1 MLILVDI
8 PSSVIFHPL
17 RTGYGGGVDVDKNC
31 QASRKLFVDGLFTIK
46 NQNNF
51 WLIKVTFLDIYIDAA
66 GIS

>member
-1 MLILVDI
+1 M
-8 PSSVIFHPL
+8 
-17 RTGYGGGVDVDKNC
+17 DVDKNC
-31 QASRKLFVDGLFTIK
+31 QASRKWFVDGLFTIK